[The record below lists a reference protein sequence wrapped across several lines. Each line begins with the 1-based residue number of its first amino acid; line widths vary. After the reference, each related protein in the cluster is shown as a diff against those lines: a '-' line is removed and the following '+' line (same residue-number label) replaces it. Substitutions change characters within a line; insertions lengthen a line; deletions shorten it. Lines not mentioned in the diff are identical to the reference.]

1 MTDELTLTDDE
12 REAAEAA
19 VDKVLD
25 KVFVSADVVLDA
37 ALDAINARRRSET
50 DQPVGTI
57 VRHKRTGQ
65 LAEVVED
72 QGVRRFRPLQ
82 RAPLGVGVTVDDS
95 SDWQTV
101 FKPGHETLLLKSPW
115 FPGPLMAFGGAPVK
129 FFGAGG
135 RGAAGPIGSP
145 GGGGRAGF
153 KPDVAKAYARWAHR
167 NGEPELNAK
176 QFGKQLDD
184 DGDQDDDEAGE
195 YVEGTVVDAVG
206 FVGIPAL
213 PLDGV
218 PGTFR
223 DRDGDLYRYRNGVWQ
238 FADRGA
244 RLWSA
249 LGDAPGDVDMLRNF
263 GPYRR
268 VQLVK

>member
-25 KVFVSADVVLDA
+25 KVVVSADVVLDA

-57 VRHKRTGQ
+57 VRHKKTGQ

-101 FKPGHETLLLKSPW
+101 FKPGHETLLLKSPC

-135 RGAAGPIGSP
+135 RGAAGPVVSP

-153 KPDVAKAYARWAHR
+153 KPDVA
-167 NGEPELNAK
+167 
-176 QFGKQLDD
+176 QLDD

-223 DRDGDLYRYRNGVWQ
+223 DRDGDLYRHRNGVWQ

-244 RLWSA
+244 RLWA
-249 LGDAPGDVDMLRNF
+249 ELGDVDMLRNF

>member
-25 KVFVSADVVLDA
+25 RVVVSADVVLDA
-37 ALDAINARRRSET
+37 ALGAINARRRSET
-50 DQPVGTI
+50 DEPVGTI
-57 VRHKRTGQ
+57 VRHKGTGQ

-72 QGVRRFRPLQ
+72 QGVRRFRPL
-82 RAPLGVGVTVDDS
+82 RLAPLGVGVSVDGD
-95 SDWQTV
+95 DWKTV
-101 FKPGHETLLLKSPW
+101 FKPGYETLLLKW
-115 FPGPLMAFGGAPVK
+115 RAGEVLR
-129 FFGAGG
+129 AGG
-135 RGAAGPIGSP
+135 RGVQ
-145 GGGGRAGF
+145 GRAGF
-153 KPDVAKAYARWAHR
+153 MPDVA
-167 NGEPELNAK
+167 
-176 QFGKQLDD
+176 QLDD
-184 DGDQDDDEAGE
+184 DGGDDGDEDRGGDGDGDGE
-195 YVEGTVVDAVG
+195 YAEGAVVDAVG

-244 RLWSA
+244 RLWA
-249 LGDAPGDVDMLRNF
+249 ELGDVDMLRNF

>member
-25 KVFVSADVVLDA
+25 KVVVSADVVLDA

-101 FKPGHETLLLKSPW
+101 FKPGHETLLLK
-115 FPGPLMAFGGAPVK
+115 
-129 FFGAGG
+129 
-135 RGAAGPIGSP
+135 
-145 GGGGRAGF
+145 
-153 KPDVAKAYARWAHR
+153 
-167 NGEPELNAK
+167 
-176 QFGKQLDD
+176 
-184 DGDQDDDEAGE
+184 DDDEAGE
-195 YVEGTVVDAVG
+195 YAEGTVVDAVG
-206 FVGIPAL
+206 FMGIPAL

-223 DRDGDLYRYRNGVWQ
+223 DRDGDLYRHRNGRWQ

-244 RLWSA
+244 RLWA
-249 LGDAPGDVDMLRNF
+249 ELGDAPGDVDMLRNF

>member
-25 KVFVSADVVLDA
+25 KVVVSADVVLDA

-57 VRHKRTGQ
+57 VRHKKTGQ

-135 RGAAGPIGSP
+135 R
-145 GGGGRAGF
+145 
-153 KPDVAKAYARWAHR
+153 DVAKAYARWAHR

-206 FVGIPAL
+206 FMGIPAL

-223 DRDGDLYRYRNGVWQ
+223 DRDGDLYRHRNGVWQ